1 MRVCC
6 RRVYSAC
13 MTVGHHGYIM
23 ASRSRYPNT
32 IESGARLSR
41 LKAGPAALD
50 SSVHCAASYRGGV
63 GIRAFGCAR
72 SQRRCRIGP
81 PTVGRKPYHKAP
93 RARRAARAPRR
104 RKVGTTPVS
113 CCTGGTRGVYKLQK
127 SRTWRV
133 SAHVDVRTEVG
144 GVTFIDFIERGAGGR
159 ATNPR
164 R

>member
-32 IESGARLSR
+32 IESGATRSTIIPFKSR
-41 LKAGPAALD
+41 PLIALCT
-50 SSVHCAASYRGGV
+50 VRQARGGV

-72 SQRRCRIGP
+72 SQRRCQIGP

-93 RARRAARAPRR
+93 GGRFVRPRYL
-104 RKVGTTPVS
+104 V
-113 CCTGGTRGVYKLQK
+113 GTRGVYKLQK
-127 SRTWRV
+127 S
-133 SAHVDVRTEVG
+133 
-144 GVTFIDFIERGAGGR
+144 
-159 ATNPR
+159 
-164 R
+164 